1 MNRAQQRGSTLR
13 QELGL
18 EGRVDAE
25 AVANGLGLEVQP
37 WPLEVLSEL
46 QVDGI
51 VVVAERLEP
60 EWRRWVIAHAI
71 AHRLLHRGNHLL
83 LRDHAVLAK
92 RYEREAEDFAYGL
105 LVDAEE
111 ARAAGL
117 VDSWEI
123 AEHFGVPDEM
133 VQQRARAL
141 ATDVP
146 PQRHALPAGCRGTT
160 DA

>member
-1 MNRAQQRGSTLR
+1 MNRAQQRASALR
-13 QELGL
+13 RELGL

-37 WPLEVLSEL
+37 WPLEVLTEL
-46 QVDGI
+46 QVDGT

-71 AHRLLHRGNHLL
+71 GHQLLHPGNLLL
-83 LRDHAVLAK
+83 LRDHAVLAS
-92 RYEREAEDFAYGL
+92 RYEREAEDFAYAL
-105 LVDAEE
+105 LVDEEE
-111 ARAAGL
+111 ARAEGL

-133 VQQRARAL
+133 VQLRSPFGSASKAARSP
-141 ATDVP
+141 ATRP
-146 PQRHALPAGCRGTT
+146 PGSEAC